1 MLYRGHMEYVIMRL
15 VSHSIGLRVFEGEL
29 RLKVFEERVW
39 GPKSEKV
46 NENEKIA
53 SQCMLFIK

>member
-1 MLYRGHMEYVIMRL
+1 MEYVIMRL